1 MKQQSPTPI
10 VLDTSILLN
19 FVKIGR
25 VELLGQLSTSVV
37 LLDQVLDEVIR
48 SDQRKA
54 VKGAVAAGT
63 LDSQSVHNPV
73 EVALFT
79 EFRAGGRLGAGECAV
94 LAVALTR
101 NWVAGLQDRR
111 ARTEG
116 QRRCENLALY
126 QTEDLVLKLI
136 QAGYLTLE
144 EADGFLA
151 EWAAKHHFTSRLTSF
166 RDLSKSDFR
175 RWPNT

>member
-1 MKQQSPTPI
+1 MEQQDPTPI

-25 VELLGQLSTSVV
+25 VELLGQLGTSVV
-37 LLDQVLDEVIR
+37 LLDQILDEVR
-48 SDQRKA
+48 RPDQRKA
-54 VKGAVAAGT
+54 VKDAVAGGT
-63 LDSQSVHNPV
+63 LDLQSVRNPV
-73 EVALFT
+73 EVALFA
-79 EFRAGGRLGAGECAV
+79 ELRAGGRLGAGECAV

-101 NWVAGLQDRR
+101 NWISGLQDRR

-116 QRRCENLALY
+116 QRRCEDLVLY

-136 QAGYLTLE
+136 KSGYLTIE

-151 EWAAKHHFTSRLTSF
+151 EWAEKHRFKSKVTSF
-166 RDLSKSDFR
+166 HKLMHI
-175 RWPNT
+175 

>member
-1 MKQQSPTPI
+1 MEQQDPTPI

-25 VELLGQLSTSVV
+25 VGLLGQLRTSVV
-37 LLDQVLDEVIR
+37 LLDQVFDEVR
-48 SDQRKA
+48 RLDQREA
-54 VKGAVAAGT
+54 VKVAVAAGT
-63 LDSQSVHNPV
+63 LDLQSVRNPT

-116 QRRCENLALY
+116 QRRRADLVLC
-126 QTEDLVLKLI
+126 QTEDLVLMLI
-136 QAGYLTLE
+136 KTGCLTIE

-151 EWAAKHHFTSRLTSF
+151 EWAAKHRFRSRVASF
-166 RDLSKSDFR
+166 RNLR
-175 RWPNT
+175 HNL

>member
-1 MKQQSPTPI
+1 MEQQDSTPI

-25 VELLGQLSTSVV
+25 VELLGQLGTSVV
-37 LLDQVLDEVIR
+37 LLDQVFDEVR
-48 SDQRKA
+48 RPKQRKV
-54 VKGAVAAGT
+54 VKDAVAADT
-63 LDSQSVHNPV
+63 LDLQSVRDPV

-79 EFRAGGRLGAGECAV
+79 GLRAGGRLGAGECAV

-101 NWVAGLQDRR
+101 DWVAGLQDRR

-116 QRRCENLALY
+116 QRRCEDLALC
-126 QTEDLVLKLI
+126 QTEDLVLTLI
-136 QAGYLTLE
+136 KAGHLAIE

-151 EWAAKHHFTSRLTSF
+151 EWAAKHHFRSKVASF
-166 RDLSKSDFR
+166 RDLNKSDC
-175 RWPNT
+175 

>member
-1 MKQQSPTPI
+1 MEQQDPTPI
-10 VLDTSILLN
+10 VLDTSVLLN

-25 VELLGQLSTSVV
+25 VELLGQLGTSGV
-37 LLDQVLDEVIR
+37 LLDQVLDEVR
-48 SDQRKA
+48 RPDQRKA
-54 VKGAVAAGT
+54 VKDAVAEGT
-63 LDSQSVHNPV
+63 LDLQSVRNPV

-79 EFRAGGRLGAGECAV
+79 ELRAGGRLGAGECAV

-111 ARTEG
+111 AGTEG
-116 QRRCENLALY
+116 QRRCEDLVLY

-136 QAGYLTLE
+136 KSGYLTIE

-151 EWAAKHHFTSRLTSF
+151 EWAEKHRFKSKITSF
-166 RDLSKSDFR
+166 RDLMQ
-175 RWPNT
+175 T

>member
-1 MKQQSPTPI
+1 MEQQGPTPI

-25 VELLGQLSTSVV
+25 VELLGQLGTSVV
-37 LLDQVLDEVIR
+37 LLDQVLDEVR
-48 SDQRKA
+48 RPDQRKA
-54 VKGAVAAGT
+54 VKDAVAAGT
-63 LDSQSVHNPV
+63 LDLQSVRNPV

-79 EFRAGGRLGAGECAV
+79 ELRAGGRLGAGECAV

-111 ARTEG
+111 AGTEG
-116 QRRCENLALY
+116 QRRCEDLALCR
-126 QTEDLVLKLI
+126 TEDLVLTLI
-136 QAGYLTLE
+136 KAGYLTIE

-151 EWAAKHHFTSRLTSF
+151 EWAAKHRFRSRLTSF
-166 RDLSKSDFR
+166 RDLIHNFG
-175 RWPNT
+175 

>member
-1 MKQQSPTPI
+1 MEQQDSTPI

-25 VELLGQLSTSVV
+25 VELLGQLGTSVV
-37 LLDQVLDEVIR
+37 LLDQIFDEVR
-48 SDQRKA
+48 RPEQRKI
-54 VKGAVAAGT
+54 VKDAVAVGT
-63 LDSQSVHNPV
+63 LDLQSVRNPV

-79 EFRAGGRLGAGECAV
+79 ELRADGRLGAGECAV

-101 NWVAGLQDRR
+101 DWVAGLQDRR

-116 QRRCENLALY
+116 QRRCGDLVLR
-126 QTEDLVLKLI
+126 QTEDLVLTLI
-136 QAGYLTLE
+136 KAGYLTIE

-151 EWAAKHHFTSRLTSF
+151 EWAAKHRFRSRLTSF
-166 RDLSKSDFR
+166 RDLIHNFG
-175 RWPNT
+175 

>member
-1 MKQQSPTPI
+1 MEQQGPTPI

-25 VELLGQLSTSVV
+25 VELLGQLGTSVV
-37 LLDQVLDEVIR
+37 LLDQVLDEVR
-48 SDQRKA
+48 RPNQNKT
-54 VKGAVAAGT
+54 VKDAVAAGT
-63 LDSQSVHNPV
+63 LDLQSVRNPV

-79 EFRAGGRLGAGECAV
+79 DLRAGGRLGAGECAV

-116 QRRCENLALY
+116 QRRREDLALC
-126 QTEDLVLKLI
+126 QTEDLVLTLI
-136 QAGYLTLE
+136 KADYLTIE
-144 EADGFLA
+144 EADGFLV
-151 EWAAKHHFTSRLTSF
+151 EWAAKHHFRSKVTSF
-166 RDLSKSDFR
+166 RDLM
-175 RWPNT
+175 